1 MEYVNL
7 GASGLAIS
15 RLGLGTMGFGDPA
28 WRSWVLREDAARP
41 IFDRAL
47 EHGINFFDTCNYYS
61 GGESE
66 ILLGRLIRNAG
77 VERES
82 IVVATKFGMPM
93 SDHANARGYS
103 RKNIFAAVDA
113 SLRRLDMDYIDL
125 YQTHIWDPDTNLE
138 EMMSALADLIAAGKV
153 LYIGATDM
161 PAWQFVK
168 ANCIA
173 EARNAPQFVSMQNHY
188 NLLWREDESE
198 LLPYCHANG
207 IGWIPYSPMARGA
220 LCGRERRT
228 GGASERL
235 RTDEYID
242 IWYGRDADLS
252 VGSQV
257 DQIAAKHKVQ
267 PGQVALAWVLA
278 RHLQA
283 APIIGIDDTAQL
295 DAAVAALT
303 LQLDDDDEK
312 SLTDSYLPRLRG

>member
-1 MEYVNL
+1 MDYVNL
-7 GASGLAIS
+7 GASGLRIS
-15 RLGLGTMGFGDPA
+15 RLGLGAMGFGDPA
-28 WRSWVLREDAARP
+28 WRSWVLREDNAQP

-47 EHGINFFDTCNYYS
+47 EHGINFFDSCNYYS
-61 GGESE
+61 GGQSE
-66 ILLGRLIRNAG
+66 HLLGRLIRNAG
-77 VERES
+77 IARES

-113 SLRRLDMDYIDL
+113 SLQRLEMEYIDL
-125 YQTHIWDPDTNLE
+125 YQTHIWDQGTNLE
-138 EMMSALADLIAAGKV
+138 EMMSALADLVSAGKV

-173 EARNAPQFVSMQNHY
+173 GSHNAPRFVSMQNHY
-188 NLLWREDESE
+188 NLVWREDESE

-220 LCGRERRT
+220 LCGSERRA

-242 IWYGRDADLS
+242 IWYGRDADRA

-257 DQIAAKHKVQ
+257 DQVAMKHQVQ
-267 PGQVALAWVLA
+267 PGQIALAWVLGK
-278 RHLQA
+278 HSQV
-283 APIIGIDDTAQL
+283 APIFGADDVAQL
-295 DAAVAALT
+295 DAAVAALA
-303 LQLDDDDEK
+303 LQLDDEDEK
-312 SLTDSYLPRLRG
+312 ALTEHYLPRLRG